1 MEITGQITEQKMGT
15 ELTQELIEE
24 LRQGCK
30 IFQEEFDI
38 QEQIENIPESY
49 VDMELVIQFYQSK
62 LDFKESE
69 LAKLVNSLDYLIS
82 DRLEILLIYFHYFDH
97 NLYENFNHNVKLLY
111 DSIEKKESFFMHL
124 CHCGN
129 LKFLK
134 MFFDS
139 NDLTEDELNHA
150 LVEMSKIN
158 NVEIL
163 NYLIE
168 KGANDV
174 YTSIKEAILNNGI
187 DVLKYYVNR
196 KDRNEKIQVK
206 SYDSSVIL
214 SDLDFFK
221 ENLNMVSPEVVEFMK
236 QCLIRIDPN
245 FFKSFIL
252 PQPNL

>member
-1 MEITGQITEQKMGT
+1 MEITGQKTGQKLKT

-24 LRQGCK
+24 LRQECK

-38 QEQIENIPESY
+38 QEQIENIQESY
-49 VDMELVIQFYQSK
+49 VDMELVVQFYQSK

-97 NLYENFNHNVKLLY
+97 NLCENFNHNVKLLY

-124 CHCGN
+124 CHYGN

-139 NDLTEDELNHA
+139 NDPTEDELNYA

-163 NYLIE
+163 DYLIS
-168 KGANDV
+168 KGANDL
-174 YTSIKEAILNNGI
+174 YPSIKEAIFNNGV
-187 DVLKYYVNR
+187 DVLKYYFNR
-196 KDRNEKIQVK
+196 KEKIQAK

-214 SDLDFFK
+214 SDFDFFR
-221 ENLNMVSPEVVEFMK
+221 ENLNMVSPEILEIMK
-236 QCLIRIDPN
+236 QYLMSRDPDYFKNLGFTELN
-245 FFKSFIL
+245 F
-252 PQPNL
+252 